1 MSKKTEYVFLWI
13 QWNLSVK
20 TIYFLISFKKIN
32 INYHTQSLDKIAFA
46 CNSIFLC
53 FIWCTPPLHRK
64 LPNTSHRLKKDE
76 KFFESLVSW
85 KMGHILWRPFWH
97 QNVISLS
104 YHAVW
109 YLYLFFNLCMY
120 NYVYIWIYKY
130 YISLHDYIWYSQG
143 KTSLIFQINSFKS
156 KKWKTLN
163 TCIFSLIVPY

>member
-13 QWNLSVK
+13 QWNLPVK

-97 QNVISLS
+97 QNVIWLR

-109 YLYLFFNLCMY
+109 YCIYFLI
-120 NYVYIWIYKY
+120 YVCTIMFISEYI
-130 YISLHDYIWYSQG
+130 
-143 KTSLIFQINSFKS
+143 
-156 KKWKTLN
+156 N
-163 TCIFSLIVPY
+163 TI